1 MQSVA
6 ISLSVEK
13 GSLVATLYE
22 IDDEGGEYVM
32 SRASLPLSQISAAI
46 SLKPAAPQD
55 GRDEK

>member
-6 ISLSVEK
+6 ISLTVES

-32 SRASLPLSQISAAI
+32 SRASLPIDLIKSAMEP
-46 SLKPAAPQD
+46 KGD
-55 GRDEK
+55 